1 MFDTAT
7 SVPARS
13 AWLEG
18 TLRAQEKECRD
29 QLSKDILGTGRRDS
43 TVLWKAS
50 SDEASCNC
58 VSSVLDPSPSI
69 CIGLGNATTK
79 VLRVSIDG
87 SKPAPQV
94 LKVDA
99 HEEFRGHR
107 GYVSCI
113 LSLTKLVITGSFDG
127 TVCIWRV
134 EDGLLMGISD
144 HHQGPIHNL
153 SFDMQS
159 RSLFSVSS
167 DKTLRCLD
175 LNNGNSRVVCNNL
188 GREIMCC
195 MATPRPHY
203 PNLPWAIY
211 AGSEDGM
218 IFGVD
223 GDTGKKLIKFTGHT
237 DIVQKLALLGAA
249 GQMLSGCRDNSVRRW
264 CLRSGSCLFTYT
276 SHTGPVFDLIPIRSG
291 SECLS
296 ASKDGTVQ
304 RWDIVT
310 GLVQQTY
317 HGHNGAI
324 FGMCIT
330 PSPVGCKLVTA
341 GRDRTLR
348 VWQPLEECE
357 FCVTRCIGSCPYVR
371 QTVQRCLGCE
381 VDLTA
386 SQGEH
391 RRGCTEVPRPCQ
403 FAQFGCEEMLGG
415 KDMVTHESLC
425 DFRPMRCPNSILGC
439 PHEAPA
445 PNIPAHA
452 LCYNPRAPALVE
464 SERRGFQCGKEDAAN
479 GRL

>member
-1 MFDTAT
+1 MPVNIPGGMKGT
-7 SVPARS
+7 S
-13 AWLEG
+13 
-18 TLRAQEKECRD
+18 
-29 QLSKDILGTGRRDS
+29 
-43 TVLWKAS
+43 
-50 SDEASCNC
+50 
-58 VSSVLDPSPSI
+58 
-69 CIGLGNATTK
+69 CIHK
-79 VLRVSIDG
+79 
-87 SKPAPQV
+87 V

-330 PSPVGCKLVTA
+330 PSPV
-341 GRDRTLR
+341 
-348 VWQPLEECE
+348 
-357 FCVTRCIGSCPYVR
+357 
-371 QTVQRCLGCE
+371 
-381 VDLTA
+381 DLTA

-452 LCYNPRAPALVE
+452 
-464 SERRGFQCGKEDAAN
+464 
-479 GRL
+479 